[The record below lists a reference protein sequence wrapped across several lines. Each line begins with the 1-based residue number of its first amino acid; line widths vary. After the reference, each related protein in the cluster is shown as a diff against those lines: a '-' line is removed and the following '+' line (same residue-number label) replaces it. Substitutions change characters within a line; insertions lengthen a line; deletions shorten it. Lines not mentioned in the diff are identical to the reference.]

1 MSRVNALVISVEN
14 SSINIKSGS
23 SFKFIQTYF
32 SQIWFYVNEKYE
44 KYEKYDFM

>member
-14 SSINIKSGS
+14 SSIKSRS